1 MGTIVIVIEAHL
13 TGRGELSEFM
23 VERMVPEAA
32 AAPMLLKLKAGTGGT
47 MVELTNCSTPV
58 APGKKDP
65 RIRVTSA
72 LISSVIRLIRSRM
85 LLKNAAPG
93 ILELDTEVVAAI

>member
-13 TGRGELSEFM
+13 TGRGELSEFI

-47 MVELTNCSTPV
+47 MVELTNSTPV

-93 ILELDTEVVAAI
+93 ILELDTEAVADI